1 MDFRKEKRKK
11 APWHLWF
18 IAIFFI
24 FIYANGVYDY
34 FMMLGH
40 NMDYYNAKGYGE
52 SVVQYFTDY
61 PIPFLVLYTTN
72 IFTGLIAPIL
82 LLFKKKIATYVSLVS
97 AISDTLLLILTFLF
111 RNRLNVLGMNI
122 ALFDIGIAIITF
134 GLYFYC
140 NKMKEKH
147 VLN

>member
-1 MDFRKEKRKK
+1 MDLKKEKK
-11 APWHLWF
+11 APCHLWF

-52 SVVQYFTDY
+52 AVVQYFTDY
-61 PIPFLVLYTTN
+61 PITFLLLYTTN
-72 IFTGLIAPIL
+72 VFTGLIAPIL
-82 LLFKKKIATYVSLVS
+82 LLLKKKIAITFALVS

-111 RNRLNVLGMNI
+111 RNRLNVLGMTI
-122 ALFDIGIAIITF
+122 AFFDIGIAIITF

-140 NKMKEKH
+140 NKMKRKDILH
-147 VLN
+147 